1 MAQAA
6 VTYLKLCG
14 FVLYFRLLAA
24 GAETLLPK
32 PWSVLPAMLLEVCS
46 GCDCAS
52 RTGLWAST
60 LCCAALSVQGASVLL
75 QVRTI
80 CPPEVSLGPLLAARV
95 LHLPLSLALF
105 WLVMPGTEQAVQA
118 FSTLSGRV
126 AVMHRVPLDC
136 ALLAFAV
143 CCITVAELQKRCSGQ
158 CGALHDQHKKTAAR

>member
-1 MAQAA
+1 M
-6 VTYLKLCG
+6 
-14 FVLYFRLLAA
+14 
-24 GAETLLPK
+24 
-32 PWSVLPAMLLEVCS
+32 
-46 GCDCAS
+46 
-52 RTGLWAST
+52 
-60 LCCAALSVQGASVLL
+60 LL

-105 WLVMPGTEQAVQA
+105 WLVVPGTEQAVQA

-158 CGALHDQHKKTAAR
+158 CRALHDRHKKTAAR

>member
-1 MAQAA
+1 
-6 VTYLKLCG
+6 
-14 FVLYFRLLAA
+14 
-24 GAETLLPK
+24 
-32 PWSVLPAMLLEVCS
+32 
-46 GCDCAS
+46 
-52 RTGLWAST
+52 
-60 LCCAALSVQGASVLL
+60 VQGASVLL

-126 AVMHRVPLDC
+126 VVMHRVPLDC

-143 CCITVAELQKRCSGQ
+143 CCIAVAELQKRCSGQ